1 MNEEQDEMN
10 EEQGEGF
17 DQAKEAAASGVA
29 ALLERVVERIGGH
42 AGAKA
47 AFGDPVEKNGRT
59 VIPVAQSIIGTGGG
73 AGESE
78 ETGYGSGAG
87 GGALT
92 RPLGYIEVT
101 DSQTTFVPLRQP
113 YQDPLV
119 VLAYSLL
126 ALVVLRALVRLVRG

>member
-1 MNEEQDEMN
+1 MTDEQDQAF
-10 EEQGEGF
+10 EEAQ
-17 DQAKEAAASGVA
+17 EAAKKGIAGLIEQLA
-29 ALLERVVERIGGH
+29 DRIGAH

-47 AFGDPVEKNGRT
+47 VFGDPVEKNGRT
-59 VIPVAQSIIGTGGG
+59 VIPVAQSIFGTGGG
-73 AGESE
+73 GGESE
-78 ETGYGSGAG
+78 ETGSGSGAG

-92 RPLGYIEVT
+92 KPLGYIEIT

>member
-1 MNEEQDEMN
+1 M
-10 EEQGEGF
+10 
-17 DQAKEAAASGVA
+17 
-29 ALLERVVERIGGH
+29 
-42 AGAKA
+42 
-47 AFGDPVEKNGRT
+47 
-59 VIPVAQSIIGTGGG
+59 AQSIFGTGGG
-73 AGESE
+73 GGESE
-78 ETGYGSGAG
+78 ETGSGSGAG

-92 RPLGYIEVT
+92 KPLGYIEIT